1 MWPVATTTVVTRSFS
16 GCRQNIPMHFK
27 TCLLFTPH
35 TRLLQN
41 CTIGSNLIYGLSD
54 CYGNTKVMKS
64 AVVDL
69 YWSMWN
75 KLLTKRQLAKTTTMF
90 STIHSSSAWS
100 ATCVYADKVALLEFA
115 RRTPLLQQSINI
127 SCPPGP
133 QQQTCSSG
141 FAAVGPYWD
150 RQTDGHRT
158 VS

>member
-1 MWPVATTTVVTRSFS
+1 VEQTVDETSTGENDHDVFYYSFVL
-16 GCRQNIPMHFK
+16 GVI
-27 TCLLFTPH
+27 
-35 TRLLQN
+35 
-41 CTIGSNLIYGLSD
+41 
-54 CYGNTKVMKS
+54 CY
-64 AVVDL
+64 L
-69 YWSMWN
+69 
-75 KLLTKRQLAKTTTMF
+75 R
-90 STIHSSSAWS
+90 IH
-100 ATCVYADKVALLEFA
+100 ADKVALLEFA